1 MKNKQKGFIIPAMIA
16 IVLILTIGGGGYVY
30 LESKKVNK
38 IEVNTT
44 ETSIQSTSTNTVSE
58 KNNTEGTANTAA
70 NKDIERSTSST
81 SESQKNLSTTTI
93 DSTTTVTRKTCSDSK
108 CFTDSISTCSLAS
121 YQIKSQNEL
130 LGSDIKTEILFNL
143 SKSNNDCLLELKLLS
158 YNISATQG
166 LLDSMKGA
174 EIIGP
179 SPTEIYPK
187 LNKEMQDNYVGKSG
201 ICNITNN
208 KKDISDLFKNNNQS
222 FLIIDPDYKMC
233 SGQLFVKYKDDII

>member
-38 IEVNTT
+38 IEIDNT
-44 ETSIQSTSTNTVSE
+44 EILSTSTNTISE
-58 KNNTEGTANTAA
+58 ENNTESTA
-70 NKDIERSTSST
+70 STTISKNMEESASPT
-81 SESQKNLSTTTI
+81 SESQKILSTTTI
-93 DSTTTVTRKTCSDSK
+93 NSTTTITRKTCSDSK
-108 CFTDSISTCSLAS
+108 CFTDSINTCSLAS

-130 LGSDIKTEILFNL
+130 LGSNIKTEILFNL

-174 EIIGP
+174 EMTGP
-179 SPTEIYPK
+179 SPIEIYPK

-208 KKDISDLFKNNNQS
+208 KKEIADLFKNHQEAGIVIS
-222 FLIIDPDYKMC
+222 PDYSIC
-233 SGQLFVKYKDDII
+233 SGELFIKYKEDFI